1 MRLLMTQCM
10 LLSCLFL
17 QGCAE
22 TAEPF
27 AVEPQTRDLL
37 DSDID
42 GVINARDKCAGTS
55 KGAIIDNDGCP
66 SPEVTVK
73 EDFRVIM
80 FGFDKDTLEPEQA
93 DKWRGI
99 IERLAQKQA
108 PSLYLVGDTSV
119 EGSEDYNHALAKRR
133 VDYITQLA
141 VEQGFPASGIKEEV
155 YFKQNHM
162 PQAVSGRE
170 HRLVAVATWQESGTA
185 MMWNI
190 YTSERSNTN

>member
-1 MRLLMTQCM
+1 MRIFLTQLLFITA
-10 LLSCLFL
+10 LLL

-22 TAEPF
+22 TAAPF
-27 AVEPQTRDLL
+27 AVAPQTRDLL
-37 DSDID
+37 DSDTD
-42 GVINARDKCAGTS
+42 GVINARDKCAATS

-66 SPEVTVK
+66 SPNITVK

-80 FGFDKDTLEPEQA
+80 FGFDRDTLDAQQA

-99 IERLAQKQA
+99 IGRLAQKQS

-133 VDYITQLA
+133 VEYITQLA
-141 VEQGFPASGIKEEV
+141 VEQGFPAEAIKEEV
-155 YFKQNHM
+155 YYKQNHI

-170 HRLVAVATWQESGTA
+170 HRLIAVATWQESGTA

-190 YTSERSNTN
+190 YTSERSN

>member
-1 MRLLMTQCM
+1 MRLLVTQ
-10 LLSCLFL
+10 LILVSCLFL

-27 AVEPQTRDLL
+27 AVAPQTRDLL

-42 GVINARDKCAGTS
+42 GVINARDKCADTV
-55 KGAIIDNDGCP
+55 KGAVINNDGCP
-66 SPEVTVK
+66 TESTAVV

-80 FGFDKDTLEPEQA
+80 FGFDKDTLSTEQA

-99 IERLAQKQA
+99 LSRLSQQQS
-108 PSLYLVGDTSV
+108 PTLYLVGDTSV

-141 VEQGFPASGIKEEV
+141 VEQGFPADAIKEEV
-155 YFKQNHM
+155 YYKQNHI